1 MVALSTSLNVPITP
15 PNNFDDMTN
24 QSNFILTIVKTL
36 GKWQVKYPDLDGN
49 GFTEGLL
56 LQKTFLTLFFH
67 TLIPEGILI
76 VGAAVRSSP
85 VMTLLFT
92 TLLVTLK
99 SLSSS

>member
-15 PNNFDDMTN
+15 PNNFDHMTN

-36 GKWQVKYPDLDGN
+36 GKVKYPDLDGN

-85 VMTLLFT
+85 VMTLLFS

>member
-1 MVALSTSLNVPITP
+1 
-15 PNNFDDMTN
+15 MTN
-24 QSNFILTIVKTL
+24 QSYFILTIVKTL

-49 GFTEGLL
+49 GFPEGLL
-56 LQKTFLTLFFH
+56 LQKNFLTPLYH
-67 TLIPEGILI
+67 LVIPVVILI

-92 TLLVTLK
+92 TLLITLK

>member
-1 MVALSTSLNVPITP
+1 MVALSTSLNVPNTR
-15 PNNFDDMTN
+15 PNDFDDMTN
-24 QSNFILTIVKTL
+24 QSNFILTILKTW
-36 GKWQVKYPDLDGN
+36 GKWLVKYPDLDGN

-56 LQKTFLTLFFH
+56 LQKTFLTPLYG
-67 TLIPEGILI
+67 LVIPVVILI

>member
-1 MVALSTSLNVPITP
+1 MVALSTSLNVPNTP
-15 PNNFDDMTN
+15 PNNFNHITN

-36 GKWQVKYPDLDGN
+36 GKWLVKYPDLDGN

-56 LQKTFLTLFFH
+56 LQKTFLTPLYH
-67 TLIPEGILI
+67 LVIPEDILI

-92 TLLVTLK
+92 TLLITLK